1 MTEST
6 LPVLIVSGPPAAG
19 KTTLAGLLARQ
30 QERGVHLAT
39 DYFFDVICA
48 GYVAP
53 WLVAAA
59 AQNATVIRAAAA
71 TAAVYA
77 NAAYTTVIDGVVLP
91 WALALYRTELARY
104 GVRAHCVVL
113 LPSAAVVIQRG
124 LARVEQHGLTE
135 AVYRQMH
142 GQFVA
147 AFAGGDVPV
156 YDAQLPLATLA
167 TLALAH
173 WKSPGT

>member
-59 AQNATVIRAAAA
+59 AQNATVI
-71 TAAVYA
+71 
-77 NAAYTTVIDGVVLP
+77 DGVVLP

-135 AVYRQMH
+135 AVYRQLH

-156 YDAQLPLATLA
+156 YDAQLPTATLA